1 MDFSKFDQQV
11 DTAKL
16 AADAAEA
23 AQNGGGYAA
32 VPNGEYTVKID
43 KLEIGETKD
52 GRPMLKGQFRILEGA
67 HAKACLFY
75 NRVLFGTK
83 NDAAMI
89 GAAISFL
96 KSLEAMDQDGHP
108 ILVEFQSYS
117 QFNDLVMDIAEAIDA
132 DELEYVVAYD
142 EKAFNNIV
150 EAEVLEG

>member
-32 VPNGEYTVKID
+32 IPKGEYTVGVD

-67 HAKACLFY
+67 HTKACLFY

-83 NDAAMI
+83 NDAGMI

-96 KSLEAMDQDGHP
+96 KSLEAQDEDGHP
-108 ILVEFQSYS
+108 IQVDFQSYS
-117 QFNDLVMDIAEAIDA
+117 QFNDLVMDIAEAIEA
-132 DELEYVVAYD
+132 DGLEYVVEYD
-142 EKAFNNIV
+142 EKAFNNIIIK
-150 EAEVLEG
+150 EVLEA